1 MKIRNIVA
9 VCGVAALAVV
19 AGTACSN
26 KSQENKET
34 SSASDAAEN
43 IDYGKII
50 KLGEY
55 KGLKLEVIDTVV
67 TDDEI
72 ESRIKATLSMNPE
85 KIPVEGRAVENGDI
99 VNIDFEGKLDGV
111 AFDGG
116 TFKGYDLT
124 IGSGSFIPGF
134 EEQVIGMKKGETK
147 DLDITF
153 PDPYENNPD
162 LAGKATVFTVT
173 LNEIYKETPAELTDA
188 WVERVT
194 MGQQKTVAEYREA
207 IKTEIEKYKKDN
219 SDTEAQIAAME
230 QVIENSEFELSEE
243 GINKE
248 YTDMKAEYEK
258 MATAYGMDIKQF
270 AELSNMTEEEFD
282 VKLKENA
289 ENRAKQKLIIDEI
302 FKKEKMSLEDADYA
316 DLEEQTGM
324 AKNDLYLQYGQSMV
338 DDYVK
343 TVKVEQFMV
352 DNATKTIK
360 PAQSP
365 EVVTEA
371 QTKAQTESKAD
382 AEETSAEE
390 TREQTKSSEAKQ

>member
-43 IDYGKII
+43 IDYGKIV

-270 AELSNMTEEEFD
+270 AELSNMTEEEVD

-338 DDYVK
+338 EDYVK

-382 AEETSAEE
+382 TEETS
-390 TREQTKSSEAKQ
+390 EQTKSSEAKQ

>member
-43 IDYGKII
+43 IDYGKIV

-270 AELSNMTEEEFD
+270 AELSNMTEEKFD
-282 VKLKENA
+282 DKLKENA
-289 ENRAKQKLIIDEI
+289 KNRAKQKLIIDEI

-324 AKNDLYLQYGQSMV
+324 AKNDLYLQHGQAMI

-382 AEETSAEE
+382 AEETS
-390 TREQTKSSEAKQ
+390 EQTKSSEAKQ

>member
-43 IDYGKII
+43 IDYGKIV

-55 KGLKLEVIDTVV
+55 KGLKLEVIAPVV
-67 TDDEI
+67 PDDEI

-85 KIPVEGRAVENGDI
+85 KTPVEGRAVENGDI

-153 PDPYENNPD
+153 PDPYDINPD

-270 AELSNMTEEEFD
+270 AELNNMTEEKFD
-282 VKLKENA
+282 DKLKENA
-289 ENRAKQKLIIDEI
+289 KNRAKQKLIIDEI

-324 AKNDLYLQYGQSMV
+324 AKNDLYLQHGQAMI

>member
-26 KSQENKET
+26 KSQEKKET

-43 IDYGKII
+43 IDYGKIV

-72 ESRIKATLSMNPE
+72 ESRIKATLSMNPD
-85 KIPVEGRAVENGDI
+85 KIPVKDRAVENGDI

-365 EVVTEA
+365 EVMTEA

-382 AEETSAEE
+382 AEETSADK
-390 TREQTKSSEAKQ
+390 TSEQTKSSEAKQ

>member
-43 IDYGKII
+43 IDYGKIV

-173 LNEIYKETPAELTDA
+173 LNGIYKETPAELTDA

-270 AELSNMTEEEFD
+270 AELNNMTEEKFD
-282 VKLKENA
+282 DKLKENA
-289 ENRAKQKLIIDEI
+289 KNRAKQKLIIDEI

-324 AKNDLYLQYGQSMV
+324 AKNDLYLQHGQAMI

-365 EVVTEA
+365 EVMTEA

-382 AEETSAEE
+382 AEETS
-390 TREQTKSSEAKQ
+390 EQTKSSEAKQ

>member
-9 VCGVAALAVV
+9 VCGVTALAVV

-43 IDYGKII
+43 IDYGKIV

-111 AFDGG
+111 AFEGG

-382 AEETSAEE
+382 AEETS
-390 TREQTKSSEAKQ
+390 EQTKSSEAKQ

>member
-19 AGTACSN
+19 AGGACSKKTN
-26 KSQENKET
+26 EKEG
-34 SSASDAAEN
+34 ARRAQGAAEN
-43 IDYGKII
+43 IDYGKIV

-111 AFDGG
+111 AFEGG

-382 AEETSAEE
+382 AEETS
-390 TREQTKSSEAKQ
+390 EQTKSSEAKQ